1 MIRTVVASSL
11 VHFTANLS
19 VVDEAATVVLWGI
32 ILAPGTTSA
41 CVESVA
47 ELLAAVGGLS

>member
-32 ILAPGTTSA
+32 LVATAATSA
-41 CVESVA
+41 CIESVA
-47 ELLAAVGGLS
+47 VLLALVGLS